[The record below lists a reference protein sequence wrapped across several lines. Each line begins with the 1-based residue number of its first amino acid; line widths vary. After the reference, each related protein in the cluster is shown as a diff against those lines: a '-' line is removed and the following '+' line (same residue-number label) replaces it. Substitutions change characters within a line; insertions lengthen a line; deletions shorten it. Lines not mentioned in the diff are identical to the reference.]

1 MLSRVLSRGVST
13 LAESGTMAI
22 NGINIFFMRSGS
34 KGFPVVCLPG
44 SMGTAETD
52 FGPQLK
58 ELSSDMQVVSFDP
71 RGYGQ
76 SRPPRRAF
84 PVDFYQQ
91 DADDAAA
98 LMKEL
103 GHDEY
108 GVIGW
113 SDGAIS
119 SVLLAAS
126 QPAAVRKLVMFGGN
140 AYFSAEDI
148 EAFEA
153 TRDIETS
160 WSKRMKATHQPIYG
174 DDLQPMWGSAIDAWS
189 RIYDERGGDVCSAQA
204 KSIACPTLVLHG
216 AKDPICLMEHAHWFN
231 DNIPDAQL
239 RVLPDGKHNLHLRYA
254 DEVNGM
260 IRAFFGGKPVP
271 EPLPPAPKL

>member
-22 NGINIFFMRSGS
+22 NGVNIFFMRSGS

-44 SMGTAETD
+44 SMGTPAPQATHGSPHPSSCTAHTPLRTIVPPETAETD

-71 RGYGQ
+71 RGYGK

-84 PVDFYQQ
+84 AVDFYQQ

-108 GVIGW
+108 GVIGH

-119 SVLLAAS
+119 SVLLRTLAAWWDDVS
-126 QPAAVRKLVMFGGN
+126 NAVAQTLGEKLRTHRSAA
-140 AYFSAEDI
+140 
-148 EAFEA
+148 
-153 TRDIETS
+153 
-160 WSKRMKATHQPIYG
+160 Q
-174 DDLQPMWGSAIDAWS
+174 
-189 RIYDERGGDVCSAQA
+189 
-204 KSIACPTLVLHG
+204 
-216 AKDPICLMEHAHWFN
+216 
-231 DNIPDAQL
+231 
-239 RVLPDGKHNLHLRYA
+239 
-254 DEVNGM
+254 
-260 IRAFFGGKPVP
+260 RAM
-271 EPLPPAPKL
+271 